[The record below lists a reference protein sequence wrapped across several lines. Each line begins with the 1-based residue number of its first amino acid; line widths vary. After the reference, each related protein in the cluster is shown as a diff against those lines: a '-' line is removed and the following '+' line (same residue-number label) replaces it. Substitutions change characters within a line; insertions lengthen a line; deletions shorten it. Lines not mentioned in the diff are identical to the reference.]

1 MYLHLGNGFLAR
13 DEDVVGIFDL
23 DNTTGSRIT
32 RDFLT
37 RAEKAGNV
45 VNTAEDI
52 PRSFVVCAEKRKK
65 KRTRLYLSQLSPAT
79 LLKRSAEDIL

>member
-32 RDFLT
+32 GIFSP
-37 RAEKAGNV
+37 V
-45 VNTAEDI
+45 
-52 PRSFVVCAEKRKK
+52 RKK
-65 KRTRLYLSQLSPAT
+65 QET
-79 LLKRSAEDIL
+79 